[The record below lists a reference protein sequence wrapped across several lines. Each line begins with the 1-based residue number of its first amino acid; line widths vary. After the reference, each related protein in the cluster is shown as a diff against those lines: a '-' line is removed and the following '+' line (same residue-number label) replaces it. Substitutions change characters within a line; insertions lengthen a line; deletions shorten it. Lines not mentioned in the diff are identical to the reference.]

1 MPLRVEL
8 KPFERII
15 IGETVIIN
23 SGTRTSFLIDG
34 EAPILREKDTVTAET
49 ATTPVKRLYYCVQM
63 MYLKNDIPRFR
74 AAYLGHVKD
83 VRQAIPDSRDLIDA
97 ANNHIAAGTLY
108 KALKEIRKLI
118 KIEEE
123 QLVVSA

>member
-8 KPFERII
+8 KPFERIV

-74 AAYLGHVKD
+74 TSYLGHVKD
-83 VRQAIPDSRDLIDA
+83 VRQVIPGSRDLIDA
-97 ANNHIAAGTLY
+97 VNNHISAGTLY

-123 QLVVSA
+123 QLAVSA